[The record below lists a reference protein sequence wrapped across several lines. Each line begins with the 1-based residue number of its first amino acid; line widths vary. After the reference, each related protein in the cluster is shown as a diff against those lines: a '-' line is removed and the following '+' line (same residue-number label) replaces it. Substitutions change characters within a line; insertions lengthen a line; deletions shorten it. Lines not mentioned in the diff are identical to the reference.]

1 MYFRNTYIYNCF
13 IFIANKDILDY
24 RFLYGSHSY
33 KELGISIYIGIIS
46 RILLYISSIL
56 LSLFVSY
63 IIPTSKTFFTH
74 IGKSTM
80 YIYAFHTYIILI
92 IFYLIPSWN
101 KSLLTNLII
110 IISPLLVTYI
120 LSCKFFEK
128 TYNMVLNPICKLIK

>member
-1 MYFRNTYIYNCF
+1 M
-13 IFIANKDILDY
+13 DY

-56 LSLFVSY
+56 LSLFISY

-80 YIYAFHTYIILI
+80 YIYVFHTYIILI

-110 IISPLLVTYI
+110 IISPLLVTYM
-120 LSCKFFEK
+120 LSYKFFEK
-128 TYNMVLNPICKLIK
+128 TYNIVLNPIRKLIK

>member
-1 MYFRNTYIYNCF
+1 
-13 IFIANKDILDY
+13 
-24 RFLYGSHSY
+24 
-33 KELGISIYIGIIS
+33 
-46 RILLYISSIL
+46 
-56 LSLFVSY
+56 
-63 IIPTSKTFFTH
+63 
-74 IGKSTM
+74 M

-128 TYNMVLNPICKLIK
+128 TYNMVLNPICKLIKIKESIAYSLLFISEF